1 MCLAVPGQVRAIDG
15 DLAVVDFWGEEKAV
29 RLDVV
34 DEPVAAGDWV
44 LCHAGFA
51 VQRVPAARAEDA
63 LRLYA
68 AVLAAE
74 DREED
79 G

>member
-1 MCLAVPGQVRAIDG
+1 
-15 DLAVVDFWGEEKAV
+15 
-29 RLDVV
+29 
-34 DEPVAAGDWV
+34 V